1 MSAPTE
7 RTPPP
12 HVPVPPH
19 APVHVPLPPPPPG
32 TAFALGWLMAGLFD
46 DRRRRI
52 LDVRQPPFSQA
63 VQLPLVADLDD
74 ADLLKF
80 LVTDLHDLLRP
91 YHDVSD
97 ARVQAEA
104 AKRQPGSAEPFDKA
118 VLDKEVNALHLTIL
132 DRLADDQQQLNA
144 YQLGLALSDMCWL
157 PGPESLDPMTGMFRR
172 DQIAAMQTWL
182 NGAGTAIP
190 QSTGAIVGQSLGHWA
205 DWIDVNAQTLRA
217 AGAGTAQATTVISAL
232 RVQGAVWHS
241 VLTSD
246 PDVSLNPA
254 MGAWVQAGSAMVRA
268 VRMVTGVILRRFW
281 PVVLIAVAALVGAA
295 LPGYRQPQRRGPGVG
310 EPGDGDRGGRRRWR
324 RHLRGRFPGS
334 GRGRLRHL
342 ERRQARSPG
351 LEHHLAAG
359 DGAGRE
365 AARDA
370 GKPRGGRAEHQEEP
384 RRLAAADRPGWPP
397 RRGVSITPCRTSK
410 SPRRTPTRRCG
421 RRTLA

>member
-7 RTPPP
+7 STPPP

-19 APVHVPLPPPPPG
+19 APVRVPLPPPPPG
-32 TAFALGWLMAGLFD
+32 TAFSLGWLMAGLFD

-118 VLDKEVNALHLTIL
+118 VFDREVNALHLAIL

-157 PGPESLDPMTGMFRR
+157 PGPQGLDSMTGMFRR

-205 DWIDVNAQTLRA
+205 DWIDINAATLRA
-217 AGAGTAQATTVISAL
+217 AAAGTAQATTVISAL

-241 VLTSD
+241 VLTAD

-254 MGAWVQAGSAMVRA
+254 MGAWVQAGSAMARA

-281 PVVLIAVAALVGAA
+281 PVVLIALAALAGLLYLVIANLSGASQVWGSLVTVIAVVGAA
-295 LPGYRQPQRRGPGVG
+295 GGGIFGGVSRALGGVG
-310 EPGDGDRGGRRRWR
+310 YDIWNA
-324 RHLRGRFPGS
+324 
-334 GRGRLRHL
+334 
-342 ERRQARSPG
+342 AR
-351 LEHHLAAG
+351 
-359 DGAGRE
+359 RE
-365 AARDA
+365 AQVWSITWLPAMTQGVRQ
-370 GKPRGGRAEHQEEP
+370 RATLES
-384 RRLAAADRPGWPP
+384 
-397 RRGVSITPCRTSK
+397 RGVAAPNIRK
-410 SPRRTPTRRCG
+410 NLEG
-421 RRTLA
+421 

>member
-1 MSAPTE
+1 
-7 RTPPP
+7 
-12 HVPVPPH
+12 VPPH
-19 APVHVPLPPPPPG
+19 APVHVLLPPPG

-52 LDVRQPPFSQA
+52 LDVRQPPFSPA
-63 VQLPLVADLDD
+63 VQLPLVADLDEP
-74 ADLLKF
+74 DLLKF

-91 YHDVSD
+91 YQDVSD

-118 VLDKEVNALHLTIL
+118 VFGREVNALHLAIL
-132 DRLADDQQQLNA
+132 DRFADDQQQLSA

-205 DWIDVNAQTLRA
+205 DWIDVNASTLRA
-217 AGAGTAQATTVISAL
+217 ASAGSTQATTVISAL

-241 VLTSD
+241 VLTAD

-254 MGAWVQAGSAMVRA
+254 MGAWVQAGSAMARA

-281 PVVLIAVAALVGAA
+281 PVVLIAAATLAGLLYLVIANLSGASQVWASLVTVIAVVGAA
-295 LPGYRQPQRRGPGVG
+295 GGGIFGGVSRALGGVG
-310 EPGDGDRGGRRRWR
+310 YDIWNA
-324 RHLRGRFPGS
+324 
-334 GRGRLRHL
+334 
-342 ERRQARSPG
+342 AR
-351 LEHHLAAG
+351 
-359 DGAGRE
+359 RE
-365 AARDA
+365 AQVWSITWLPAMAQGVRQ
-370 GKPRGGRAEHQEEP
+370 RATLES
-384 RRLAAADRPGWPP
+384 
-397 RRGVSITPCRTSK
+397 RGVAAPNIRK
-410 SPRRTPTRRCG
+410 NLEG
-421 RRTLA
+421 

>member
-1 MSAPTE
+1 
-7 RTPPP
+7 
-12 HVPVPPH
+12 
-19 APVHVPLPPPPPG
+19 
-32 TAFALGWLMAGLFD
+32 MAGLFD

-63 VQLPLVADLDD
+63 VQLPLVADLDEP
-74 ADLLKF
+74 DLLKF

-118 VLDKEVNALHLTIL
+118 VLDKEVNALHLAIL

-157 PGPESLDPMTGMFRR
+157 PGPESLDPITGMFRR

-241 VLTSD
+241 VLTAD

-254 MGAWVQAGSAMVRA
+254 MGAWVQAGSAMARA

-281 PVVLIAVAALVGAA
+281 PVVLIAVAALAGLLYLVIANLSGAGQVWGSLVTVIAVVGVAGGGIFGGVSRA
-295 LPGYRQPQRRGPGVG
+295 LGGVG
-310 EPGDGDRGGRRRWR
+310 YDIWNA
-324 RHLRGRFPGS
+324 
-334 GRGRLRHL
+334 
-342 ERRQARSPG
+342 AR
-351 LEHHLAAG
+351 
-359 DGAGRE
+359 RE
-365 AARDA
+365 AQVWSITWLPAMAQGARQ
-370 GKPRGGRAEHQEEP
+370 RATLES
-384 RRLAAADRPGWPP
+384 
-397 RRGVSITPCRTSK
+397 RGVAAPNIRK
-410 SPRRTPTRRCG
+410 NLEG
-421 RRTLA
+421 

>member
-1 MSAPTE
+1 MSVPTE
-7 RTPPP
+7 STPPP

-19 APVHVPLPPPPPG
+19 APVRVPLPPPPG
-32 TAFALGWLMAGLFD
+32 TAFSLGWLMAGLFD

-118 VLDKEVNALHLTIL
+118 VFDREVNGLHLAIL
-132 DRLADDQQQLNA
+132 DRLADDQQQLSA

-157 PGPESLDPMTGMFRR
+157 PGPQGLDSMTGMFRR

-205 DWIDVNAQTLRA
+205 DWIDINAATLRA

-241 VLTSD
+241 VLTAD

-254 MGAWVQAGSAMVRA
+254 MGAWVQAGSAMARA

-281 PVVLIAVAALVGAA
+281 PVVVIALAALAGLLYLVIANLSGAGQVWGSLVTVIAVVGAA
-295 LPGYRQPQRRGPGVG
+295 GGGIFGGVSRALGGVG
-310 EPGDGDRGGRRRWR
+310 YDIWNA
-324 RHLRGRFPGS
+324 
-334 GRGRLRHL
+334 
-342 ERRQARSPG
+342 AR
-351 LEHHLAAG
+351 
-359 DGAGRE
+359 RE
-365 AARDA
+365 AQVWSITWLPAITQGARQ
-370 GKPRGGRAEHQEEP
+370 RATLES
-384 RRLAAADRPGWPP
+384 
-397 RRGVSITPCRTSK
+397 RGVAAPNIRK
-410 SPRRTPTRRCG
+410 NLEG
-421 RRTLA
+421 

>member
-7 RTPPP
+7 STPPP

-19 APVHVPLPPPPPG
+19 APVRVPLPPPPG
-32 TAFALGWLMAGLFD
+32 TAFSLGWLMAGLFD

-118 VLDKEVNALHLTIL
+118 VLDTEVNALHLAIL
-132 DRLADDQQQLNA
+132 DRLADDQQQLSA

-157 PGPESLDPMTGMFRR
+157 PGPAGVDSMTGMFRR

-241 VLTSD
+241 VLTAD

-254 MGAWVQAGSAMVRA
+254 MGAWVQAGSAMARA

-281 PVVLIAVAALVGAA
+281 PVVVIALAALAGLLYLVIANLSGAGQVWGSLVTVIAVVGAA
-295 LPGYRQPQRRGPGVG
+295 GGGIFGGVSRALGGVG
-310 EPGDGDRGGRRRWR
+310 YDIWNA
-324 RHLRGRFPGS
+324 
-334 GRGRLRHL
+334 
-342 ERRQARSPG
+342 AR
-351 LEHHLAAG
+351 
-359 DGAGRE
+359 RE
-365 AARDA
+365 AQVWSITWLPAITQGARQ
-370 GKPRGGRAEHQEEP
+370 RATLES
-384 RRLAAADRPGWPP
+384 
-397 RRGVSITPCRTSK
+397 RGVAAPNIRK
-410 SPRRTPTRRCG
+410 NLEG
-421 RRTLA
+421 

>member
-7 RTPPP
+7 STPPP

-19 APVHVPLPPPPPG
+19 APVRVPLPPPPG
-32 TAFALGWLMAGLFD
+32 TAFSLGWLMAGLFD

-104 AKRQPGSAEPFDKA
+104 AKRQPGSAEPFDNA
-118 VLDKEVNALHLTIL
+118 VFDREVNALHLAIL
-132 DRLADDQQQLNA
+132 DRLADDQ
-144 YQLGLALSDMCWL
+144 
-157 PGPESLDPMTGMFRR
+157 
-172 DQIAAMQTWL
+172 QTWL

-205 DWIDVNAQTLRA
+205 DWIDINAATLRA

-241 VLTSD
+241 VLTAD

-254 MGAWVQAGSAMVRA
+254 MGAWVQAGSAMARA

-281 PVVLIAVAALVGAA
+281 PVVVIALAALAGLLYLVIANLSGAGQVWGSLVTVIAVVGAA
-295 LPGYRQPQRRGPGVG
+295 GGGIFGGVSRALGGVG
-310 EPGDGDRGGRRRWR
+310 YDIWNA
-324 RHLRGRFPGS
+324 
-334 GRGRLRHL
+334 
-342 ERRQARSPG
+342 AR
-351 LEHHLAAG
+351 
-359 DGAGRE
+359 RE
-365 AARDA
+365 AQVWSITWLPAITQGARQ
-370 GKPRGGRAEHQEEP
+370 RATLES
-384 RRLAAADRPGWPP
+384 
-397 RRGVSITPCRTSK
+397 RGVAAPNIRK
-410 SPRRTPTRRCG
+410 NLEG
-421 RRTLA
+421 

>member
-7 RTPPP
+7 STPPP
-12 HVPVPPH
+12 HMPVQPH
-19 APVHVPLPPPPPG
+19 APVHVPLPPPPG

-104 AKRQPGSAEPFDKA
+104 AKRQPGSAEPFDRA
-118 VLDKEVNALHLTIL
+118 VFDREVNALHLAIL

-144 YQLGLALSDMCWL
+144 YQLGLALSDLCWL
-157 PGPESLDPMTGMFRR
+157 PGAAGVDSMTGMFRR

-217 AGAGTAQATTVISAL
+217 AGAGTAQATTVISA
-232 RVQGAVWHS
+232 
-241 VLTSD
+241 D

-281 PVVLIAVAALVGAA
+281 PVVLIAVAALAGLLYLVIANLSGAGQVWGSLVTVIAVVGAA
-295 LPGYRQPQRRGPGVG
+295 GGGIFGGVSRALGGVG
-310 EPGDGDRGGRRRWR
+310 YDIWNA
-324 RHLRGRFPGS
+324 
-334 GRGRLRHL
+334 
-342 ERRQARSPG
+342 AR
-351 LEHHLAAG
+351 
-359 DGAGRE
+359 RE
-365 AARDA
+365 AQVWSITWLPATAQGVRQ
-370 GKPRGGRAEHQEEP
+370 RVTLES
-384 RRLAAADRPGWPP
+384 
-397 RRGVSITPCRTSK
+397 RGVAAPNIRK
-410 SPRRTPTRRCG
+410 NLEG
-421 RRTLA
+421 